1 MMLNTK
7 FTGLILEGGGMRGVY
22 TSGVLRFFM
31 DRRLYLPY
39 VIGVSMGACNG
50 ANYTARQPERNRIV
64 NIRFVNDR
72 RFISFRRLLT
82 ERELFGTKFI
92 FDEIPNH
99 LVPFD
104 FETFRRSKQRCII
117 TATDCHTGEAVY
129 YDKDEI
135 GDGVLKILQ
144 AGCALPLVQK
154 PVHYKGRVLM
164 DGGIADSAPLHK
176 SIADGNRRHVIILT
190 QPQGYRK
197 KRSRAVGLLRR
208 CYPEYKGLCNA
219 FAVRHEKYN
228 ATIARIEQ
236 LQKKGEIFV
245 IRPLRPLGVKRA
257 ERNQAKLYAAY
268 DRGYADAANCYDD
281 LCAYLS

>member
-1 MMLNTK
+1 MLNTD

-82 ERELFGTKFI
+82 EGELFGTKFI

-135 GDGVLKILQ
+135 GDDVLKILQ
-144 AGCALPLVQK
+144 AGCALPLVQ
-154 PVHYKGRVLM
+154 PYLATAFRV
-164 DGGIADSAPLHK
+164 
-176 SIADGNRRHVIILT
+176 
-190 QPQGYRK
+190 
-197 KRSRAVGLLRR
+197 
-208 CYPEYKGLCNA
+208 
-219 FAVRHEKYN
+219 
-228 ATIARIEQ
+228 
-236 LQKKGEIFV
+236 
-245 IRPLRPLGVKRA
+245 
-257 ERNQAKLYAAY
+257 
-268 DRGYADAANCYDD
+268 
-281 LCAYLS
+281 

>member
-1 MMLNTK
+1 MLNTD

-50 ANYTARQPERNRIV
+50 ANYVARQPERNRIV

-72 RFISFRRLLT
+72 RFISYRRLLIKG
-82 ERELFGTKFI
+82 ELFCTKFI
-92 FDEIPNH
+92 FDEIPNR

-104 FETFRRSKQRCII
+104 FKTFRQSRQRCII
-117 TATDCHTGEAVY
+117 TAIDCHTGKAVY

-135 GDGVLKILQ
+135 GDDVLKILQ

-164 DGGIADSAPLHK
+164 DGGIADSVPLHK
-176 SIADGNRRHVIILT
+176 SIADGNRRHIIILT
-190 QPQGYRK
+190 QPEGYRK
-197 KRSRAVGLLRR
+197 KRSRAAGLLRR
-208 CYPEYKGLCNA
+208 RYPEYKGLCNA

-236 LQKKGEIFV
+236 LQKKGEIFA
-245 IRPLRPLGVKRA
+245 IRPLRPLGIKRA

-268 DRGYADAANCYDD
+268 DRGYADAENCYDD
-281 LCAYLS
+281 LCPYLS